1 MLLSVD
7 ANLIGGTMNE
17 TYAIDGSNNLDQIN
31 GQSSEAKEET
41 PVKTKSIPIGRVASP
56 IRNESTSIRF
66 YFWVPHN
73 CIVEKTQLVW
83 TESQMGSRRIRF
95 YGVVDEVFR
104 RSRKQ
109 NMTEEVDA
117 FDGELDYE
125 PPYGV
130 EGVTFAEVSILAYDP
145 PVFTPPLEQ
154 SLVYLSGKPEA
165 ARAYGYNEMVDI
177 VRLDGRDFEQNWQL
191 PIGLLRNGGESTVGS
206 AYIDLR
212 DLSGDRAGHLNVTGQ
227 AGRGTKSSFLL
238 VVVRS
243 LMEFARHWDT
253 GDPARRPFSIR
264 PIVFNV
270 KGNDLMYIDMPN
282 RDMNER
288 HRDIWQQMGIA
299 PEPFVRAWFF
309 APCQVAGR
317 GDVNRGVPRVLRPV
331 PSADRQTQTYYWTLA
346 DVIRFGLWNYLFSEA
361 SQQSETMMSLA
372 DHILGLIAVE
382 HPLNDE
388 YPGGLQ
394 LAQQLPLPYTGQTPV
409 PQSFEELRVW
419 LLNALNDDQHPVR
432 GGRVHTFATIRAL
445 LSRIGLVLGTDGL
458 SIFSMDSGLGRPLRV
473 LGSGTSDPLV
483 IDIAALPAE
492 LRRFVVAAVLDQVK
506 THQISER
513 RQPGQVYFLVLDELG
528 VYAPRGARDPIT
540 RLFEHV
546 AAQLRS
552 QGIIL
557 LGAQQQA
564 SDVSETIFG
573 NSQIKILGATSP
585 VELESS
591 TWNRLLT
598 PPQKARALML
608 QPDEKMV
615 LTAHGWMNVVM
626 PFPAWAM
633 KESEAEIAPPS
644 LNSSDSPNEIG
655 TVPLNLPQ

>member
-1 MLLSVD
+1 M
-7 ANLIGGTMNE
+7 IGGNM
-17 TYAIDGSNNLDQIN
+17 
-31 GQSSEAKEET
+31 EET
-41 PVKTKSIPIGRVASP
+41 LDINESVGFTRETGQGSQVNAVDFNQTASIPIGRVASP
-56 IRNESTSIRF
+56 ARNESTSVRF
-66 YFWVPHN
+66 YFWVPRN
-73 CIVEKTQLVW
+73 RIVEKTQLVW
-83 TESQMGSRRIRF
+83 TESQLGSRHIRF
-95 YGVVDEVFR
+95 YGIVDEVYR

-109 NMTEEVDA
+109 NMGEEVDT
-117 FDGELDYE
+117 FDGDLDYQ
-125 PPYGV
+125 PPFDV
-130 EGVTFAEVSILAYDP
+130 EGVTFAEVSILAYEP

-154 SLVYLSGKPEA
+154 SLVFLSGTPEA
-165 ARAYGYNEMVDI
+165 ARAYGYNEMVEI
-177 VRLDGRDFEQNWQL
+177 VRLDGREFDQNWQL
-191 PIGLLRNGGESTVGS
+191 PIGLLRNGGESTVGP
-206 AYIDLR
+206 AYVDLR

-243 LMEFARHWDT
+243 LLEFARHWDT
-253 GDPARRPFSIR
+253 GDPARRPFNIR

-270 KGNDLMYIDMPN
+270 KGNDLMYIDMSN
-282 RDMNER
+282 RDMTER
-288 HRDIWQQMGIA
+288 HREIWQQMGIT
-299 PEPFVRAWFF
+299 PEPFVNARFF

-317 GDVNRGVPRVLRPV
+317 GSTNRGAPRVLRPV
-331 PSADRQTQTYYWTLA
+331 PTGNRQTQTYYWTLA

-361 SQQSETMMSLA
+361 SQQSETLMSLA

-382 HPLNDE
+382 QPLDNEHPV
-388 YPGGLQ
+388 GLQ
-394 LAQQLPLPYTGQTPV
+394 LAQQLPPPYTGQTPC
-409 PQSFEELRVW
+409 PQSFKELRDW
-419 LLNALNDDQHPVR
+419 LLNALSDDQHPVR

-506 THQISER
+506 THQISEH

-528 VYAPRGARDPIT
+528 IDAPRGARDPIT

-557 LGAQQQA
+557 LGAQQLA
-564 SDVSETIFG
+564 SDVSDTIFG
-573 NSQIKILGATSP
+573 NSHFKALGTTSP

-598 PPQKARALML
+598 SSQKARALML
-608 QPDEKMV
+608 GPDEKLI
-615 LTAHGWMNVVM
+615 LTDRGWMNVVV

-633 KESEAEIAPPS
+633 KESEMVLNASQHIDQTSTDREIS
-644 LNSSDSPNEIG
+644 NQ
-655 TVPLNLPQ
+655 LNLPE